1 MTDQHCVIIGASHA
15 AASMGATLRQEGWD
29 GRITLVGEENR
40 LPYHRP
46 PLSKAYLC
54 GDKDAD
60 ALFIRPQAFYEAQGI
75 ELRLGVRAERID
87 RESRRVLLSDGG
99 SLDYSH
105 LGLLTGAL
113 PRRIS
118 LPGSE
123 LKGVHYLRDIR
134 DVSAIRAEVTPGKSA
149 VIVGGGYIGLETAA
163 SLRSAG
169 MQVTVLEA
177 MSRVLQ
183 RVTAPEVSAF
193 FTRVHG
199 EEGVTIVTDTTVSA
213 FNGRDALTSV
223 TCSDG
228 REFAADLAIIGI
240 GVIPD
245 TALAEA
251 AGLEVNDGIVVDEFA
266 RTSDA
271 HILAAGDCTHHYN
284 PVYDRWLRLESVQN
298 ANEQARIAAKTVA
311 GNPVAYTA
319 LPWFWSDQYDIKL
332 QIAGLSAG
340 YDEVVLRGDA
350 RTGRSFS
357 LFYLQSGR
365 LIAADA
371 INRPK
376 DFMAAKRAVVAG
388 CTPDPAALAD
398 ESVDLKILFES

>member
-134 DVSAIRAEVTPGKSA
+134 DVSA
-149 VIVGGGYIGLETAA
+149 
-163 SLRSAG
+163 
-169 MQVTVLEA
+169 
-177 MSRVLQ
+177 
-183 RVTAPEVSAF
+183 
-193 FTRVHG
+193 
-199 EEGVTIVTDTTVSA
+199 
-213 FNGRDALTSV
+213 
-223 TCSDG
+223 
-228 REFAADLAIIGI
+228 
-240 GVIPD
+240 
-245 TALAEA
+245 
-251 AGLEVNDGIVVDEFA
+251 
-266 RTSDA
+266 
-271 HILAAGDCTHHYN
+271 
-284 PVYDRWLRLESVQN
+284 
-298 ANEQARIAAKTVA
+298 
-311 GNPVAYTA
+311 
-319 LPWFWSDQYDIKL
+319 
-332 QIAGLSAG
+332 
-340 YDEVVLRGDA
+340 
-350 RTGRSFS
+350 
-357 LFYLQSGR
+357 
-365 LIAADA
+365 
-371 INRPK
+371 
-376 DFMAAKRAVVAG
+376 
-388 CTPDPAALAD
+388 
-398 ESVDLKILFES
+398 

>member
-15 AASMGATLRQEGWD
+15 AASMAATLRQEGWE
-29 GRITLVGEENR
+29 GTITIVGEEQH

-46 PLSKAYLC
+46 PLSKAALI
-54 GDKDAD
+54 GDKDA
-60 ALFIRPQAFYEAQGI
+60 ASLAIRPADFYDTQGI
-75 ELRLGVRAERID
+75 ALRLGVRAERID
-87 RESRRVLLSDGG
+87 RQAQRVVLSDGT
-99 SLDYSH
+99 SLAYTR
-105 LGLLTGAL
+105 LALMTGAL

-123 LKGVHYLRDIR
+123 LKGVHYLRDMR
-134 DVSAIRAEVTPGKSA
+134 DVDAIRSRLKPGKSV

-169 MQVTVLEA
+169 LQVTVLEA

-193 FTRVHG
+193 FTRVHE
-199 EEGVTIVTDTTVSA
+199 EEGVTVVTGTTVSA
-213 FNGRDALTSV
+213 FHGEGTLSGV

-228 REFAADLAIIGI
+228 REFAADLALV
-240 GVIPD
+240 GVGVVPD
-245 TALAEA
+245 TSLAEA

-266 RTSDA
+266 RTSDP
-271 HILAAGDCTHHYN
+271 HILAAGDCTRHYN

-298 ANEQARIAAKTVA
+298 ANEQARTAAKTVA
-311 GNPVAYTA
+311 GNLVAYHA

-340 YDEVVLRGDA
+340 YDEVVVRGNIA
-350 RTGRSFS
+350 EGRSFS
-357 LFYLQSGR
+357 AFYLCGGR
-365 LIAADA
+365 LVAADA
-371 INRPK
+371 INRPRE
-376 DFMAAKRAVVAG
+376 FMAAKRAILAG
-388 CTPDPAALAD
+388 CRPAPAALAD
-398 ESVDLKILFES
+398 ESLEMNAVFEG

>member
-15 AASMGATLRQEGWD
+15 AASMAATLRQEGWD
-29 GRITLVGEENR
+29 GSITMVGEEEHS
-40 LPYHRP
+40 PYHRP
-46 PLSKAYLC
+46 PLSKAGLI
-54 GDKDAD
+54 GDKDA
-60 ALFIRPQAFYEAQGI
+60 ASLAIRPRDFYTAQGI

-87 RESRRVLLSDGG
+87 REAQSVALSDGT
-99 SLDYSH
+99 SLSYSQ
-105 LGLLTGAL
+105 LALMTGAL

-118 LPGSE
+118 LPGSD
-123 LKGVHYLRDIR
+123 LDGVHYLRNIR
-134 DVSAIRAEVTPGKSA
+134 DVDAIRAQLAPGKSA

-193 FTRVHG
+193 FTRVHE
-199 EEGVTIVTDTTVSA
+199 EEGVTVVTDTTVSA
-213 FNGRDALTSV
+213 FTGEDVLIGV

-228 REFAADLAIIGI
+228 REFAADIAIVGI
-240 GVIPD
+240 GVVPD
-245 TALAEA
+245 TALAQA

-284 PVYDRWLRLESVQN
+284 PIYDRWLRLESVQN
-298 ANEQARIAAKTVA
+298 ANEQARTAAKTVA
-311 GNPVAYTA
+311 GNPIAYHA

-332 QIAGLSAG
+332 QIAGLSIG
-340 YDEVVLRGDA
+340 YDEVVVRGDIA
-350 RTGRSFS
+350 SGRCFS
-357 LFYLQSGR
+357 LFYLCRGR

-371 INRPK
+371 INRPR
-376 DFMAAKRAVVAG
+376 DFMAAKRAILDG
-388 CTPDPAALAD
+388 CRPAPAALAD
-398 ESVDLKILFES
+398 DSVDLKTLLEG

>member
-376 DFMAAKRAVVAG
+376 DFMAAKRAVMAG

>member
-15 AASMGATLRQEGWD
+15 AASMAATLRQEGWE
-29 GRITLVGEENR
+29 GTITIVGEEQH

-46 PLSKAYLC
+46 PLSKAALI
-54 GDKDAD
+54 GDKDA
-60 ALFIRPQAFYEAQGI
+60 ASLAIRPADFYDTQGI
-75 ELRLGVRAERID
+75 ALRLGVRAERID
-87 RESRRVLLSDGG
+87 RQAQRVVLSDGT
-99 SLDYSH
+99 SLAYTR
-105 LGLLTGAL
+105 LALMTGAL

-123 LKGVHYLRDIR
+123 LKGVHYLRDMR
-134 DVSAIRAEVTPGKSA
+134 DVDAIRSRLKPGKSV

-169 MQVTVLEA
+169 LQVTVLEA

-193 FTRVHG
+193 FTRVHE
-199 EEGVTIVTDTTVSA
+199 EEGVTVVTGTTVSA
-213 FNGRDALTSV
+213 FHGEGTLSGV

-228 REFAADLAIIGI
+228 REFAADLALV
-240 GVIPD
+240 GVGVVPD
-245 TALAEA
+245 TSLAEA

-266 RTSDA
+266 RTSDP
-271 HILAAGDCTHHYN
+271 HILAAGDCTRHYN

-298 ANEQARIAAKTVA
+298 ANEQARTAAKAVA
-311 GNPVAYTA
+311 GNPVAYHA

-340 YDEVVLRGDA
+340 YDEVVVRGNIA
-350 RTGRSFS
+350 EGRSFS
-357 LFYLQSGR
+357 AFYLCGGR
-365 LIAADA
+365 LVAADA
-371 INRPK
+371 INRPRE
-376 DFMAAKRAVVAG
+376 FMAAKRAILAG
-388 CTPDPAALAD
+388 CRPAPAALAD
-398 ESVDLKILFES
+398 ESLEMNAVFEG

>member
-199 EEGVTIVTDTTVSA
+199 EEGVTIITDTTVSA

-376 DFMAAKRAVVAG
+376 DFMAAKRAVMAG

>member
-376 DFMAAKRAVVAG
+376 DFMAAKRAVMAG
-388 CTPDPAALAD
+388 CTPDPASLAD